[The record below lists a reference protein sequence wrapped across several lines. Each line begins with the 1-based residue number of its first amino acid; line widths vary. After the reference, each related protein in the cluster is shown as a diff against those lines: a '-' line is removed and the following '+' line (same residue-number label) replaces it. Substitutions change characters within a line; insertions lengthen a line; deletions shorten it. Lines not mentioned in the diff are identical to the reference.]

1 MTDSDR
7 DRLDDPREVMARAVY
22 DSRRSYGD
30 LNWSDAEPEDQ
41 KQCRTDADAQIAA
54 LHSAGFAINPV
65 DDARDTEIA
74 RLRAAVQHHH
84 DTVWGEHG
92 PVQHDADADLYEA
105 VGVRLGNGGT
115 ND

>member
-1 MTDSDR
+1 MG
-7 DRLDDPREVMARAVY
+7 DDQRADIIPQEELRRAEQRPHAIGPLRVAARRA
-22 DSRRSYGD
+22 
-30 LNWSDAEPEDQ
+30 
-41 KQCRTDADAQIAA
+41 ADA
-54 LHSAGFAINPV
+54 L
-65 DDARDTEIA
+65 DARDTEIA